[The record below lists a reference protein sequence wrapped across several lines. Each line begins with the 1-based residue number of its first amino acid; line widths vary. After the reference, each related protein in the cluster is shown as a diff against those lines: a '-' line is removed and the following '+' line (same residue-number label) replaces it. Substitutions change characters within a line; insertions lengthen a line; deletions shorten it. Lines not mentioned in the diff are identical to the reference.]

1 MSEFGEA
8 LEDKVRHHC
17 SNNDDSLHISW
28 RPLIRSCIKV
38 IGIRE
43 IMRIRIGLLD
53 FYIGHGGG
61 SAVLNCFF
69 GELAIHS
76 TFGKDQIFC
85 EKIVRFDIIFKEN
98 VWVPSRLPFS
108 KEQRLGPV
116 KTPSLLS
123 LSRATCM
130 NFGIEVPVVCSSN
143 VWFVCIFHELV
154 LFVNCIPVHP
164 WCVYTCI

>member
-98 VWVPSRLPFS
+98 GWVPSRLPF
-108 KEQRLGPV
+108 QRSNGWVPSRLPFFCAI
-116 KTPSLLS
+116 TRDEHEFWNRSSLL
-123 LSRATCM
+123 
-130 NFGIEVPVVCSSN
+130 
-143 VWFVCIFHELV
+143 
-154 LFVNCIPVHP
+154 
-164 WCVYTCI
+164 